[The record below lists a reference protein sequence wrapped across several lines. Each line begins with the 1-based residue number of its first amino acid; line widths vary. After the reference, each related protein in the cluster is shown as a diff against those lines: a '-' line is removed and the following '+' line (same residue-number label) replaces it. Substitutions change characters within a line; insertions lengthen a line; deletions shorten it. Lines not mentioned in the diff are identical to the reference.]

1 MLIRPCQALSFS
13 FFNFNYIW
21 KKREKRKGE
30 KKFCDVK
37 GGHVTKIQLH
47 EKFCVHA
54 KKRLTFSV
62 KLTDPWS
69 VRLLKTIELYM
80 SPLKERTLW

>member
-37 GGHVTKIQLH
+37 GGQDMLQKYSYMKNFV
-47 EKFCVHA
+47 FMP
-54 KKRLTFSV
+54 KR
-62 KLTDPWS
+62 D
-69 VRLLKTIELYM
+69 
-80 SPLKERTLW
+80 